1 MAEVAP
7 THFAIPKTY
16 AEALRAAADADEARA
31 VAETRALTAEAKIA
45 EAEREEKA
53 RRMHREVTLLFEHD
67 PIGRLIAAM
76 LIAREGSDR

>member
-1 MAEVAP
+1 MTGTIGPEQLEKLCVSPLLAEQ
-7 THFAIPKTY
+7 KNR
-16 AEALRAAADADEARA
+16 E
-31 VAETRALTAEAKIA
+31 EAKRLT
-45 EAEREEKA
+45 AEREEKA